1 MLRVGIVG
9 SGPSGVYAADAL
21 TKSGAAEVDVLDRL
35 PCPFGLVRY
44 GVAPDHEKIRSIA
57 ATLHQ
62 VLIRPEVR
70 FLGNVEVGRSISPD
84 ELHRFYDAVIYANGA
99 AVDRRLGVPG
109 EDLVGSMSATD
120 FVAWYCGH
128 PDARPELID
137 LAARS
142 VVVIGVGNVAVD
154 VVRILAK
161 TADDLRHTDVPDQVL
176 ETLAASRV
184 EDIYLI
190 GRRGPAQ
197 AKFTTKELRELGE
210 IANADVIMP
219 AGDLVLDEA
228 SEAAVAGNAAVRR
241 NLEVLRE
248 WSTREPAGRPRRI
261 HVRFLLRP
269 LELVGDGSVSAIRLQ
284 PTRLDGTGN
293 VMDDGEPLELPA
305 ELVLRSVGYRGLP
318 IEGLPFDE
326 WKGTIP
332 HEAGRVLRDGRPV
345 PGVYVAGWIKR
356 GPTGVVGTNKS
367 DAAETVASLL
377 ADADSLPRA
386 PEREPDALVTLLEG
400 RGAQVVTW
408 QGWTAIEA
416 AEEAL
421 GAGRDCARIKLSTLQ
436 ELLDAAGRAA
446 LSTT

>member
-1 MLRVGIVG
+1 LLRVGIVG

-21 TKSGAAEVDVLDRL
+21 TKSGEVEVDVLDRL

-57 ATLHQ
+57 ATLRQ
-62 VLIRPEVR
+62 VLIRPGVR
-70 FLGNVEVGRSISPD
+70 FLGNVEVGRAISTA
-84 ELHRFYDAVIYANGA
+84 ELHRFYDAVIYAHGA

-109 EDLVGSMSATD
+109 EDLPGSMSATD

-128 PDARPELID
+128 PDARPDMID
-137 LAARS
+137 LSARS

-161 TADDLRHTDVPDQVL
+161 SADDLRHTDVPDQVL
-176 ETLAASRV
+176 EALANSSV
-184 EDIYLI
+184 EDIYLV

-210 IANADVIMP
+210 LANADVILP
-219 AGDLVLDEA
+219 PEDLAVDEA
-228 SEAAVAGNAAVRR
+228 SEETVESNATVRR
-241 NLEVLRE
+241 NLEVLKE
-248 WSTREPAGRPRRI
+248 WSTRKPAARPRRI

-269 LELVGDGSVSAIRLQ
+269 VELVGQSAVQAVRFQ

-293 VMDDGEPLELPA
+293 VVDEGDPVQIDA
-305 ELVLRSVGYRGLP
+305 QLVLRSVGYRGVS
-318 IEGLPFDE
+318 IEGVPFDE
-326 WKGTIP
+326 RSGTIP
-332 HEAGRVLRDGRPV
+332 NQAGRVLRDGEPV
-345 PGVYVAGWIKR
+345 PGVYVTGWIKR

-377 ADADSLPRA
+377 ADAGSLPPAEQRD
-386 PEREPDALVTLLEG
+386 PDAIVSLLRE
-400 RGAQVVTW
+400 RGSEVVTW
-408 QGWTAIEA
+408 DGWTAIEA

-421 GAGRDCARIKLSTLQ
+421 GAGRGCPRVKLSTLEQ
-436 ELLDAAGRAA
+436 LLEAARRAA
-446 LSTT
+446 VPAS